1 MKFAFA
7 TYDNQFARN
16 LPFEASYA
24 VAYGLPME
32 AAWKAL
38 TIDAAEIFGVA
49 DQTGSLEKGKSAD
62 LFLSDGDPLEMRTQV
77 RMMFIRGKNVSL
89 ENRQTQLYKKY
100 LARP

>member
-1 MKFAFA
+1 VKFAFA

-62 LFLSDGDPLEMRTQV
+62 LFLSDGAPAGDAEASADDVYPGEECEPGESADAAV
-77 RMMFIRGKNVSL
+77 
-89 ENRQTQLYKKY
+89 
-100 LARP
+100 